1 MNRLDVMGVGNEAVT
16 IVVAYL
22 RVGKLGWDILQYFR
36 YEVVDHILCRVDV
49 NKTGAIDQI
58 DRLVSGDILR
68 SLSYCSKKERMS
80 MFRVGNTVMLSRL
93 LPKEDILRLFSH
105 YGRWERMSMLSVDA
119 IAMLYTPL
127 LKEDILRFC
136 NYYMTKFS
144 PMNLLLLKCSMPAKA
159 LYQCNASTRIR
170 SNLYA
175 SKAMWKAF
183 AALWKENTIAAAM
196 SFEMAYN
203 LVAEWARPY
212 RGVGAKN
219 SYYRGVS
226 EELYRMSQEEKVEQE
241 LQAKQAESEAIA
253 ARVKHEEDERQK
265 QLDQLAP
272 QPVISDKPP
281 FPGMKSHAQ
290 NNIGMDGCCGLW
302 HHRDFPFNEL
312 SLSRD
317 ILEDVDIFDSLNS
330 SGGGSEDSSVDDLEP
345 DFKLANKDILNHFE
359 DLDKEISKFMK
370 SESPPFENLFGGY
383 SLSSLSPRPRTTVIS
398 SLLERKS
405 TLTGLTDT
413 KSTDPEP
420 EPATKWSSHMQ
431 LVTFR
436 ATADK
441 IVEDYLECK
450 GVKLYS

>member
-1 MNRLDVMGVGNEAVT
+1 M
-16 IVVAYL
+16 YH
-22 RVGKLGWDILQYFR
+22 KQ
-36 YEVVDHILCRVDV
+36 
-49 NKTGAIDQI
+49 
-58 DRLVSGDILR
+58 
-68 SLSYCSKKERMS
+68 
-80 MFRVGNTVMLSRL
+80 
-93 LPKEDILRLFSH
+93 
-105 YGRWERMSMLSVDA
+105 
-119 IAMLYTPL
+119 
-127 LKEDILRFC
+127 
-136 NYYMTKFS
+136 KFS

-183 AALWKENTIAAAM
+183 AALWKGSLIA
-196 SFEMAYN
+196 SHIP
-203 LVAEWARPY
+203 LLWALLCS
-212 RGVGAKN
+212 GLFT
-219 SYYRGVS
+219 VS
-226 EELYRMSQEEKVEQE
+226 QKIRSLLPCHLRWLIIWSQNGLGHTEEMSQEEKVEQE

-272 QPVISDKPP
+272 QP
-281 FPGMKSHAQ
+281 
-290 NNIGMDGCCGLW
+290 

>member
-1 MNRLDVMGVGNEAVT
+1 M
-16 IVVAYL
+16 YH
-22 RVGKLGWDILQYFR
+22 KQ
-36 YEVVDHILCRVDV
+36 
-49 NKTGAIDQI
+49 
-58 DRLVSGDILR
+58 
-68 SLSYCSKKERMS
+68 
-80 MFRVGNTVMLSRL
+80 
-93 LPKEDILRLFSH
+93 
-105 YGRWERMSMLSVDA
+105 
-119 IAMLYTPL
+119 
-127 LKEDILRFC
+127 
-136 NYYMTKFS
+136 KFS

-183 AALWKENTIAAAM
+183 AALWKGSLIA
-196 SFEMAYN
+196 SHIP
-203 LVAEWARPY
+203 LLWALLCS
-212 RGVGAKN
+212 GLFT
-219 SYYRGVS
+219 VS
-226 EELYRMSQEEKVEQE
+226 QKIRSLLPCHLRWLIIWSQNGLGHTEEMSQEEKVEQE